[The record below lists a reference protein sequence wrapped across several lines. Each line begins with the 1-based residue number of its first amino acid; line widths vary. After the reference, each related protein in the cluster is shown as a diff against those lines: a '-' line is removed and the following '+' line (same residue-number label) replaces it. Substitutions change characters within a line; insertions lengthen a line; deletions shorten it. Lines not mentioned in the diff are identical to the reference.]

1 MYSQEILVE
10 LLQEQ
15 PDKAIPILYD
25 KYSGALYGVIWRIL
39 KSDEDAQDILQEVFV
54 KIWQKRDL
62 YNGSKGRIFTWMMQ
76 IARNTSI
83 NHLQSKSF
91 KTKEKIHSLDS
102 DVYHIS
108 SKNKINIDALDIED
122 MLGKLDDKYKTVIKL
137 AYFEGYT
144 QKEIS
149 ERLSMPIGSVKSCV
163 KIGVR
168 KLKSLYEGNP
178 TIIGLITLIMLSE
191 LVMTTI

>member
-1 MYSQEILVE
+1 
-10 LLQEQ
+10 
-15 PDKAIPILYD
+15 
-25 KYSGALYGVIWRIL
+25 
-39 KSDEDAQDILQEVFV
+39 
-54 KIWQKRDL
+54 
-62 YNGSKGRIFTWMMQ
+62 MQ

-91 KTKEKIHSLDS
+91 KTKEKIHPLDS

-122 MLGKLDDKYKTVIKL
+122 MLGKLEDKYKTVIKL

-163 KIGVR
+163 KIAMR
-168 KLKSLYEGNP
+168 KLKSIYEGNSAN
-178 TIIGLITLIMLSE
+178 IGLMTLIMLSE
-191 LVMTTI
+191 LVMNTI